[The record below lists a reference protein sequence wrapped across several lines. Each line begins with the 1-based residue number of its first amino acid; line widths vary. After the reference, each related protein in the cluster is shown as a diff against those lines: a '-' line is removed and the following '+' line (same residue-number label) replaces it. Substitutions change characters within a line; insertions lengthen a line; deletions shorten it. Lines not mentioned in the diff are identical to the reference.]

1 MSRLSGK
8 IAIITGGAGGIGL
21 ATGRLFAREGANVLL
36 VDLSEEA
43 LRNAVQHIQGDEA
56 SYTVAD
62 VTKPAHVKR
71 YIRTAVRR
79 YGGIDILVSNA
90 GIQGVVRRINDYP
103 TEIFDKVIAVN
114 VRGTWLGLKYVIPE
128 MRKRGG
134 GSIIITSSFAGVK
147 GTTGVSAYVAS
158 KHAAVGLMRAAA
170 LECATQGIRVNAV
183 NPGPIDTLM
192 MRSLERGIEPD
203 DEERARFLISKSVPM
218 KRYGTPDEV
227 AYLILFLASDESRYC
242 TGGVYMIDGGTS
254 AR

>member
-1 MSRLSGK
+1 MPRLMGK
-8 IAIITGGAGGIGL
+8 VAIVTGGAGGIGL

-36 VDLSEEA
+36 VDLREEV
-43 LRNAVQHIQGDEA
+43 LRNALQHIQGDKA

-71 YIRTAVRR
+71 YIRTAVKR
-79 YGGIDILVSNA
+79 YGGVDILVSNA
-90 GIQGVVRRINDYP
+90 GIQGVVRRITDYP
-103 TEIFDKVIAVN
+103 TETFDKVIAVN

-128 MRKRGG
+128 LRRRGG

-147 GTTGVSAYVAS
+147 GTLGVSAYVAS
-158 KHAAVGLMRAAA
+158 KHAVVGLMRAAA

-183 NPGPIDTLM
+183 NPGPIDTRM
-192 MRSLERGIEPD
+192 MRSLERGIEPHD
-203 DEERARFLISKSVPM
+203 MEKARLLISKSIPM

-227 AYLILFLASDESRYC
+227 AHLIVFLASEESRYC
-242 TGGVYMIDGGTS
+242 TGSVYMVDGGTS